1 LTLLTT
7 TLPGGAQTSN
17 SYAGGTTI
25 AGGMLTIGAAG
36 ALPAGGR
43 VVNNGAFNVL
53 ANSISGN
60 ISGVGALNVGQ
71 SAKLEIA
78 ENSGVSTQS
87 ELTIGSGSTV
97 DVTNNNFL
105 VNYAASADPISSI
118 RSYLTSGFNGGLWN
132 GIGINSSTVAGLN
145 SSQSK
150 LIYSIGYADGSDG
163 ITGVPSGEIEIMPT
177 LAGDAKMQGNVV
189 FGDFQLLSQ
198 YFGQPGTWDEG
209 NFTYGS
215 TVNFGDFQLLS
226 QNFGANSSGLTAGEV
241 ASLNGFASEFG
252 DQLQA
257 NSDGVGFS
265 LVAVPEPASG
275 GLLILAGMGI
285 LHRRRKRG
293 M

>member
-1 LTLLTT
+1 
-7 TLPGGAQTSN
+7 
-17 SYAGGTTI
+17 
-25 AGGMLTIGAAG
+25 
-36 ALPAGGR
+36 
-43 VVNNGAFNVL
+43 
-53 ANSISGN
+53 
-60 ISGVGALNVGQ
+60 
-71 SAKLEIA
+71 
-78 ENSGVSTQS
+78 
-87 ELTIGSGSTV
+87 
-97 DVTNNNFL
+97 
-105 VNYAASADPISSI
+105 
-118 RSYLTSGFNGGLWN
+118 
-132 GIGINSSTVAGLN
+132 
-145 SSQSK
+145 
-150 LIYSIGYADGSDG
+150 
-163 ITGVPSGEIEIMPT
+163 MPT